1 MDRPSPLGGSRHRR
15 IELPR
20 WSSSVPSGLGR
31 SRSLGGGS
39 GYGAVDESGG
49 RVVQAELFGRPDRRV
64 QVVGRRW
71 TSMDFPTRML
81 LWPPD
86 PVTIDPPAV
95 EVLELVTNLG
105 SLNPKAFV
113 AMGCLVLVVTWAAM
127 GVMVG
132 MAVHQEPRKK
142 IYGQ

>member
-1 MDRPSPLGGSRHRR
+1 VDA
-15 IELPR
+15 
-20 WSSSVPSGLGR
+20 
-31 SRSLGGGS
+31 GS

-113 AMGCLVLVVTWAAM
+113 AMGWLVLVVTWAAM

-142 IYGQ
+142 IHGQ

>member
-1 MDRPSPLGGSRHRR
+1 
-15 IELPR
+15 
-20 WSSSVPSGLGR
+20 
-31 SRSLGGGS
+31 
-39 GYGAVDESGG
+39 
-49 RVVQAELFGRPDRRV
+49 
-64 QVVGRRW
+64 
-71 TSMDFPTRML
+71 MDFPTRML

-113 AMGCLVLVVTWAAM
+113 AMG
-127 GVMVG
+127 VMVG